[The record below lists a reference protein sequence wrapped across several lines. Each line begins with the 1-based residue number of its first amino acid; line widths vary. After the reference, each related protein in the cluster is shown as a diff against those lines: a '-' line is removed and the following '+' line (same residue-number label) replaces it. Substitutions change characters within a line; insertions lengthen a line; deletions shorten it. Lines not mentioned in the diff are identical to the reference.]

1 MNCVQL
7 GFFESIMKHHF
18 FETLAD
24 SVVVGKP
31 RIYLEKDESKTEREG
46 GPKKRLFGV
55 QWGW

>member
-1 MNCVQL
+1 
-7 GFFESIMKHHF
+7 MKHHF